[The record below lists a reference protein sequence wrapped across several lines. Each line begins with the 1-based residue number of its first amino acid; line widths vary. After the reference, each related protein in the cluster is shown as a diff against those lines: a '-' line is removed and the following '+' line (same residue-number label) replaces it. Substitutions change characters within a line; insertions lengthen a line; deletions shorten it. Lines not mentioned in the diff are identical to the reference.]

1 MSNSFSV
8 WWTEDPNWVKVLFP
22 GNHVPLRYRVH
33 RDIFGRAFIRPYG
46 VKTYVNI
53 MPLV

>member
-1 MSNSFSV
+1 MVSAFSV
-8 WWTEDPNWVKVLFP
+8 WRTENPNWVKALLP
-22 GNHVPLRYRVH
+22 GHSKPLRYRVH